1 MRISHGW
8 NSGRRSA
15 APQHGTLFTAQM

>member
-15 APQHGTLFTAQM
+15 APQHGTLSTAQM